1 MDVTSTLKA
10 TDGFFSS
17 SQRTPHKVAIRCGD
31 RSVSYSELVTKVR
44 RIQHYCIYNL
54 NLKVGDRVSLLGDNS
69 IEYLEMLIALIDIGV
84 GVVTINPKSS
94 PEEVE
99 QVTKDLVTSV
109 NFKFKNN
116 FQVCFTEAASFGDP
130 IDMDLSEEL
139 FTGNVL
145 FNWST
150 PATIIFSSGTT
161 GKSKPIFVTHKARV
175 MTSLSMPLS
184 WGWSMDDVYLSLP
197 SLSTGGGSACALAA
211 LYIGA
216 EVVIAEQHTSE
227 YLVNLINTR
236 KITALLTVPAITH
249 SLVNKIYE
257 HKVRSIVSS
266 TDVFSYDLK
275 VKANALWSDALYDTY
290 ATTEHGPIS
299 LLTPKDFCSKP
310 KSVGRACIGSKIKII
325 DDQGNEVSNGTP
337 GNIVATTLTQVGEG
351 WIRTNDIGY
360 LDEDNFLFILG
371 RANDLIV
378 TRGYNIHPQEIED
391 VINKYPG
398 VVESC
403 VVGLPDKRWGEIPV
417 AFIVGSVESS
427 ELISYLR
434 NKISRYKVPR
444 KFIQID
450 SIPKNILGKVERK
463 KLRELL

>member
-1 MDVTSTLKA
+1 MNVVTTVKA
-10 TDGFFSS
+10 TDGIFSS

-31 RSVSYSELVTKVR
+31 RSVTYSELINKVR
-44 RIQHYCIYNL
+44 RIQHYCIH
-54 NLKVGDRVSLLGDNS
+54 NLKLGVGDRVSLLGNNS
-69 IEYLEMLIALIDIGV
+69 IEYLEMMIALIDIGV

-94 PEEVE
+94 QEEVE
-99 QVTKDLVTSV
+99 QIRKDLATSV

-130 IDMDLSEEL
+130 IDLDLSEEL
-139 FTGNVL
+139 FTGSVA
-145 FNWST
+145 FDWST

-197 SLSTGGGSACALAA
+197 SLSTGGGSSCALAA

-216 EVVIAEQHTSE
+216 EVVIAEQYTSD
-227 YLVNLINTR
+227 YLVSLINRHKVT
-236 KITALLTVPAITH
+236 TLVTVPVITH
-249 SLVNKIYE
+249 SLVNQTYNHKI
-257 HKVRSIVSS
+257 RSVVS
-266 TDVFSYDLK
+266 TADIFFYDLK
-275 VKANALWSDALYDTY
+275 IQAYTLWPDALHDTY

-299 LLTPKDFCSKP
+299 LQTPKDFLSKP
-310 KSVGRACIGSKIKII
+310 RSVGRACIGSKIKIV
-325 DDQGNEVSNGTP
+325 DDEGNEVSNGTP
-337 GNIVATTLTQVGEG
+337 GNIVATTLTQIGDG
-351 WIRTNDIGY
+351 WVRTNDIGY

-371 RANDLIV
+371 RANDVIV
-378 TRGYNIHPQEIED
+378 TRGYNVHPQEIED

-403 VVGLPDKRWGEIPV
+403 VVGQRNERWGEIPV
-417 AFIVGSVESS
+417 AFIVGSVENS
-427 ELISYLR
+427 ELKSYLK
-434 NKISRYKVPR
+434 NKMSRYKVPR
-444 KFIQID
+444 KFIQIS

-463 KLRELL
+463 KIRELL